1 MMFSWLMYDA
11 LEDLNYFKNVTAI
24 ASANLRF
31 FKDTR
36 WLRVGTAKRSEANFI
51 DGAIYLDL
59 LRAI

>member
-1 MMFSWLMYDA
+1 MYDA